1 MVERLFGGT
10 TPLTTALRPLVQAA
24 EQTLEGD
31 DANRRRTLWRI
42 DAGGGR
48 VAAVNGLLD
57 RGYQVHCKAYSGT
70 RAQALAARG
79 TAWVEAPRS
88 PERQGGGVTGAATPS
103 RRPVRRIAGRCRKKN
118 GQWGGGVLIA
128 PLAPPEGLTLTRPPV
143 DRLQEP
149 IAVLLA

>member
-57 RGYQVHCKAYSGT
+57 RGYVFFFAVGAYATGGIRSIAKLI
-70 RAQALAARG
+70 RAHG
-79 TAWVEAPRS
+79 
-88 PERQGGGVTGAATPS
+88 
-103 RRPVRRIAGRCRKKN
+103 RRPWPRVAQPGWRPRAVPSARAAG
-118 GQWGGGVLIA
+118 
-128 PLAPPEGLTLTRPPV
+128 
-143 DRLQEP
+143 
-149 IAVLLA
+149 